1 MITAILDTNI
11 FVQAAI
17 GSSRGASSRVLK
29 AFDLDKYRLVFSP
42 ETLDELLVVL
52 CVPHIRARHGWTDDQ
67 ILRFILSFLPNSN
80 IYPGKK
86 LISPAVTRDV
96 TDAKLLGLAEE
107 AGADFLVINDRR
119 HLLRVR
125 RYRQTRI
132 VTPSQFL
139 AKLP

>member
-1 MITAILDTNI
+1 MD
-11 FVQAAI
+11 
-17 GSSRGASSRVLK
+17 
-29 AFDLDKYRLVFSP
+29 
-42 ETLDELLVVL
+42 
-52 CVPHIRARHGWTDDQ
+52 DDQ
-67 ILRFILSFLPNSN
+67 ILRFILSFLPNGD

-86 LISPAVTRDV
+86 LVSPAVTRDV

-107 AGADFLVINDRR
+107 AIADFLVTNDRR
-119 HLLRVR
+119 HLLRLR